1 MRVIRRQKE
10 RNNNK
15 NNTKKGLLEDLSH
28 QKRSSASI
36 NNVNLNSCLK
46 KQAYD
51 SDGSIFMRKSK
62 ESGDSDACCLSRS
75 KKVRFDVVEIRNYE
89 RTVSDNPCCSSGPP
103 IGIGWNH
110 EDSNKFNINDY
121 EQNQGDRLTH
131 LDMVLSRKEREN
143 LLIEWGIPNPI
154 IAQSIRAA
162 SKAKNQ
168 RKQTVVNRR
177 KVFRLEKAIEVASRK
192 LKRVLLLPRKRT
204 DAFVEELS
212 EQIVPNAIEKDHRAK
227 DTISYSRS
235 LDEDKTIQIHV
246 AEPDDDII
254 GKVDMNITLSNVA
267 SFTPVETEVPTD
279 GGIYISEED
288 DDDDKN
294 IKDDNISIND
304 DFTLGATTLGNNSAY
319 TTPSL
324 IEMENFY
331 RELEL
336 ELFGDETE
344 LPSMVGQTLEV
355 PVKYDDIVDEVDTR
369 SYNDTSR
376 VGTVESNPQ
385 SASFEKYLV
394 GPVSADESRKCSHLP
409 MYYTITQQ
417 HESNYDVPTTS
428 TRTRTYHHNH
438 INEDYYC
445 HMFAN
450 QEMALSAPPFSQALY
465 ESTHSLISNPDRRS
479 HHTTFESGTNHLT
492 TSQNRS
498 IPYSRGSYEPM
509 HTPMNDNYNYRR
521 RNGSFDSGSQ
531 IITENQFVH
540 SPNESGMQYHSQ
552 CEPSCKTGVDDL
564 QYECHSQSQ
573 NTYFD
578 GPQIRHIPLH
588 RNQWMEDNNE
598 ERFYN
603 NAIATITKGNH

>member
-1 MRVIRRQKE
+1 M
-10 RNNNK
+10 
-15 NNTKKGLLEDLSH
+15 
-28 QKRSSASI
+28 KRI
-36 NNVNLNSCLK
+36 
-46 KQAYD
+46 
-51 SDGSIFMRKSK
+51 
-62 ESGDSDACCLSRS
+62 
-75 KKVRFDVVEIRNYE
+75 
-89 RTVSDNPCCSSGPP
+89 
-103 IGIGWNH
+103 
-110 EDSNKFNINDY
+110 
-121 EQNQGDRLTH
+121 
-131 LDMVLSRKEREN
+131 
-143 LLIEWGIPNPI
+143 
-154 IAQSIRAA
+154 
-162 SKAKNQ
+162 
-168 RKQTVVNRR
+168 
-177 KVFRLEKAIEVASRK
+177 
-192 LKRVLLLPRKRT
+192 LLLPRKRT

-212 EQIVPNAIEKDHRAK
+212 EQIVSHTIEKDRRAK

-235 LDEDKTIQIHV
+235 LDEDKKIQIHV

-254 GKVDMNITLSNVA
+254 GKLDMNITLSNVA
-267 SFTPVETEVPTD
+267 SFTPVEAEVPTD
-279 GGIYISEED
+279 GGIFTSEED

-355 PVKYDDIVDEVDTR
+355 PVKYNDIVDEVDTR
-369 SYNDTSR
+369 SYNDTSK
-376 VGTVESNPQ
+376 VGTAEDHASFIGTSNSNPQ
-385 SASFEKYLV
+385 SASFEKYRV
-394 GPVSADESRKCSHLP
+394 GPVSADESRKCSHP
-409 MYYTITQQ
+409 SMYYTSTQQ

-445 HMFAN
+445 HSFAN
-450 QEMALSAPPFSQALY
+450 QEMALSAPPFSQAPY
-465 ESTHSLISNPDRRS
+465 ESTHSLISNPNRRS

-492 TSQNRS
+492 SSQNRS
-498 IPYSRGSYEPM
+498 TPYPRGSYEPI
-509 HTPMNDNYNYRR
+509 HIPMNDNDNYNYRR

-552 CEPSCKTGVDDL
+552 CQPSCKTGVDDL

-573 NTYFD
+573 NNYFD
-578 GPQIRHIPLH
+578 GPQIRHIQLH
-588 RNQWMEDNNE
+588 RNQWMEGNDE